1 VEKSVVKSDV
11 PALGVPLNMA
21 VRYGDL
27 LFVSGIPPFREAFA
41 SQLRAARESGTPL
54 PRFPDMPFEE
64 QATVVMDH
72 LKQIVEAAGST
83 MDHLLKVNVWLK
95 SQSDA
100 PVFDRVYRRYFSSQQ
115 TLPAR
120 TRLQAG
126 HADGLRARGR
136 GDWIRTRASQEHV
149 TERGI
154 ASDQPLPYVVSGLK
168 SVGVSNETLVAG
180 DSSFVGE
187 QSRLGK

>member
-1 VEKSVVKSDV
+1 VESGRRAKIGGRKLSVEKSVVKSDV
-11 PALGVPLNMA
+11 PDLGVPLNMA

-54 PRFPDMPFEE
+54 PRFPDVPFEE

-95 SQSDA
+95 NQSDA

-126 HADGLRARGR
+126 GMPMDCGLEVEAIG
-136 GDWIRTRASQEHV
+136 
-149 TERGI
+149 
-154 ASDQPLPYVVSGLK
+154 YVPEPPK
-168 SVGVSNETLVAG
+168 NT
-180 DSSFVGE
+180 
-187 QSRLGK
+187 

>member
-1 VEKSVVKSDV
+1 VEKSVVKSGV
-11 PALGVPLNMA
+11 PDLGVPLNMA
-21 VRYGDL
+21 IRYGDL
-27 LFVSGIPPFREAFA
+27 LFVSGIPPFRGSYAA
-41 SQLRAARESGTPL
+41 QLRAARASGNPP

-95 SQSDA
+95 NQSDA
-100 PVFDRVYRRYFSSQQ
+100 PIFDRVYRRYFTSQE

-126 HADGLRARGR
+126 GMPMDCGLEVEAIGY
-136 GDWIRTRASQEHV
+136 IP
-149 TERGI
+149 ERQK
-154 ASDQPLPYVVSGLK
+154 A
-168 SVGVSNETLVAG
+168 T
-180 DSSFVGE
+180 
-187 QSRLGK
+187 

>member
-1 VEKSVVKSDV
+1 VLLDSKHDLLWRLEVYVEKSVIASNV
-11 PALGVPLNMA
+11 PDLGVPLNMA

-27 LFVSGIPPFREAFA
+27 LFVSGIPPFREPFA
-41 SQLRAARESGTPL
+41 SQLRAARESGQPL
-54 PRFPDMPFEE
+54 PRFPEMPFEE

-72 LKQIVEAAGST
+72 LKEIVEAAGST

-100 PVFDRVYRRYFSSQQ
+100 AVFDRVYRRYFSSSR

-126 HADGLRARGR
+126 GMPMDCGLEVEAIG
-136 GDWIRTRASQEHV
+136 
-149 TERGI
+149 
-154 ASDQPLPYVVSGLK
+154 YVP
-168 SVGVSNETLVAG
+168 NTM
-180 DSSFVGE
+180 
-187 QSRLGK
+187 

>member
-1 VEKSVVKSDV
+1 
-11 PALGVPLNMA
+11 
-21 VRYGDL
+21 
-27 LFVSGIPPFREAFA
+27 
-41 SQLRAARESGTPL
+41 
-54 PRFPDMPFEE
+54 
-64 QATVVMDH
+64 VVMDH

-126 HADGLRARGR
+126 GMPMDCGLEVEAI
-136 GDWIRTRASQEHV
+136 DTYPSVPRTRNRTWNCVRPAAPVRCFRIEVCWSQ
-149 TERGI
+149 
-154 ASDQPLPYVVSGLK
+154 
-168 SVGVSNETLVAG
+168 
-180 DSSFVGE
+180 
-187 QSRLGK
+187 